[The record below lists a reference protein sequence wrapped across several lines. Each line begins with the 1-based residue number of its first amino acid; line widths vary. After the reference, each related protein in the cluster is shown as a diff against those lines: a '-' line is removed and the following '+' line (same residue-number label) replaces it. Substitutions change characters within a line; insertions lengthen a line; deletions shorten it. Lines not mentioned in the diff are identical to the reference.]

1 EDEKEVEIQY
11 RLTLVGSLAIHPQ
24 TTMTMLP
31 WVVAEIRRPRL
42 KERSFSTKISGPQA
56 LEMRDC
62 PVVLRIS
69 CSWVRCVMG
78 VACAGDPWDPLRH
91 TVLFQQRPHRVAK
104 LIHNSREP
112 SYFGCLIREETSA
125 TCYVFRCHDEHKVPE
140 IISTLRQASKSSA
153 RQEDTPTTAAVTQ
166 TPGECNQDAGR
177 QDAADSATAFSKKFE
192 VLFCG
197 RAVVARK
204 NAPPALIDECIEK
217 FSRANASNTLA
228 AGIRRAFSLTQV
240 MNGGNEGTD
249 GGGKRP
255 LFFRKDPSFP
265 SLQALDENGLSPELQ
280 RRAANGAAGVQP
292 TSLQE
297 NRTMLFMIGRSQIF
311 LVSPDSKKVAIEK
324 SFREISFCSQGIR
337 HVDHFGFI
345 CRESDDGGSC
355 QFVCYVFQCTD
366 EALVDEIML
375 TLKQAFSVA
384 ALQKSSRTQ
393 SLQCDS
399 CPMQQLH
406 RLCDHI
412 EGLTAPKAKL
422 ELQKHVASLDNQ
434 EQACVFETT
443 LKARPKSDQEENEL
457 VVSCLRQ
464 LYEERQKT
472 HTHTH
477 LTQTKQ
483 EAPLVCEETCFDGN
497 MSSSRLRL
505 EQLKSRAKRSLTES
519 LEGIWKVHTNT
530 HTLELA
536 QTPACFNSSLPVLL
550 LPSSPL
556 RSHNSTGDLKRLED
570 EDHEDDEVQAPSFR
584 RRASTISH
592 SPSMS
597 SSSLSIPNEQVTPGT
612 KPKLVRHYSVST
624 DSPHQSKSTPAGDS
638 SASFSSSSTSASSSH
653 LSFSSTPAYARL
665 MKPRAF
671 EQLTK
676 PLKSGL
682 RARLSSSS
690 SVPNFL
696 KFLAPVEEH
705 DDSCLSPSAHRDVAA
720 LSSPGA
726 VCVVG
731 QDSPLRHRRHSWR
744 QQIFLRVATP
754 QKSSDT
760 AERGETSLEVGG
772 RLAVGGGAGGGDS
785 ALGPVPEERRK
796 RSREELRELWKK
808 AILQQILLLRMEREN
823 QKLQASESDLQ
834 SRRLKL
840 DYEEITPCLKDV
852 TLVWEKMLS
861 TAGRAKVKFD
871 TEKIH
876 TAVGQGVPRQHR
888 GEIWKFLSEQYL
900 LRQQVPSTKKPPN
913 NNVPYKELLKQLT
926 SQQHAIL
933 IDLGRTFPTH
943 PYFSAQLGAGQL
955 SLYNLLK
962 AYSLLDPE
970 VGYCQGLSFV
980 AGVLLLHMS
989 EEEAFNMLKFL
1000 MYDMGLRK
1008 QYRPDMIILQIQM
1021 YQLSRLLHDY
1031 HRELYSHL
1039 EQHEIGPSLYAA
1051 PWFLTAF
1058 ASHFPLGFVA
1068 RVFDMLFLQGSEVIF
1083 KVALSLLGSHKPL
1096 ILQHDN
1102 LESIVDFIKSTL
1114 PNLGLVQMEKTITQ
1128 VFEMDISK
1136 QLQAY
1141 EVEYHVLQDE
1151 LLDGPSTLS
1160 QSQRTAQLEKTN
1172 GSLRQQNLDLLEEV
1186 QGAHARIRFLESHVE
1201 GLMQS
1206 EAVLRVELTCLQQE
1220 HSDLQHTVTQL
1231 QALLSNHGIQ

>member
-1 EDEKEVEIQY
+1 MEGICFEVKPQVDPVSFSKLLPDGSGDKNKEEDTNENEIQF
-11 RLTLVGSLAIHPQ
+11 RLTLVGSLAVHPQ
-24 TTMTMLP
+24 TTMAMLP
-31 WVVAEIRRPRL
+31 WVVAEIRKPPLR
-42 KERSFSTKISGPQA
+42 ERSLDAIVTGSQ
-56 LEMRDC
+56 
-62 PVVLRIS
+62 VLLRVS
-69 CSWVRCVMG
+69 CSWVQCVLSE
-78 VACAGDPWDPLRH
+78 ACAGDPYDPLRH
-91 TVLFQQRPHRVAK
+91 TVLFQQRPHHLTK
-104 LIHNSREP
+104 LLHNSKEP
-112 SYFGCLIREETSA
+112 SYFACLIRDKTSA
-125 TCYVFRCHDEHKVPE
+125 TCYVPE

-153 RQEDTPTTAAVTQ
+153 RQEDTVTAGQ
-166 TPGECNQDAGR
+166 IGDPNQHSGHTDHPE
-177 QDAADSATAFSKKFE
+177 SATAFAKKFE

-197 RAVVARK
+197 RAVVAQK

-217 FSRANASNTLA
+217 FSRANATNSLT

-240 MNGGNEGTD
+240 INGVSEGAD
-249 GGGKRP
+249 GGRRRT

-265 SLQALDENGLSPELQ
+265 SLQALDENGLSPELH
-280 RRAANGAAGVQP
+280 RRTANEATGVQP

-297 NRTMLFMIGRSQIF
+297 NRTMLFM
-311 LVSPDSKKVAIEK
+311 
-324 SFREISFCSQGIR
+324 GIT

-345 CRESDDGGSC
+345 CRESDEGGSC

-384 ALQKSSRTQ
+384 ALQKSTTTQ
-393 SLQCDS
+393 NLQC
-399 CPMQQLH
+399 
-406 RLCDHI
+406 
-412 EGLTAPKAKL
+412 LTASKAKM
-422 ELQKHVASLDNQ
+422 ELQKHVAFLNNQ
-434 EQACVFETT
+434 EQACVFETA
-443 LKARPKSDQEENEL
+443 LDIISVEPPS
-457 VVSCLRQ
+457 
-464 LYEERQKT
+464 
-472 HTHTH
+472 
-477 LTQTKQ
+477 
-483 EAPLVCEETCFDGN
+483 P
-497 MSSSRLRL
+497 
-505 EQLKSRAKRSLTES
+505 
-519 LEGIWKVHTNT
+519 
-530 HTLELA
+530 
-536 QTPACFNSSLPVLL
+536 PLL
-550 LPSSPL
+550 LQLSSPL
-556 RSHNSTGDLKRLED
+556 RAHNSTGDLKNLETPD
-570 EDHEDDEVQAPSFR
+570 TDQEVHDPQAGSFR

-592 SPSMS
+592 SPSMCL
-597 SSSLSIPNEQVTPGT
+597 SSLSVPDEQTTAGS

-624 DSPHQSKSTPAGDS
+624 DSPHHSN
-638 SASFSSSSTSASSSH
+638 
-653 LSFSSTPAYARL
+653 
-665 MKPRAF
+665 
-671 EQLTK
+671 
-676 PLKSGL
+676 GL
-682 RARLSSSS
+682 RARLTTSS

-705 DDSCLSPSAHRDVAA
+705 DDSCISPKHRDVAA

-726 VCVVG
+726 VSVVG
-731 QDSPLRHRRHSWR
+731 VDSPLHQRRHSWR

-754 QKSSDT
+754 QKGSDT
-760 AERGETSLEVGG
+760 PERGEVSLEVGG
-772 RLAVGGGAGGGDS
+772 RLTAGGGAGGGDS
-785 ALGPVPEERRK
+785 MLGPLLEERRK
-796 RSREELRELWKK
+796 KSREELRELWKK

-861 TAGRAKVKFD
+861 TAGRSKVKFD

-876 TAVGQGVPRQHR
+876 TAVGQ
-888 GEIWKFLSEQYL
+888 
-900 LRQQVPSTKKPPN
+900 
-913 NNVPYKELLKQLT
+913 
-926 SQQHAIL
+926 
-933 IDLGRTFPTH
+933 GRTFPTH

-1000 MYDMGLRK
+1000 MYDLGLRK
-1008 QYRPDMIILQIQM
+1008 QYRPDMITLQIQM

-1039 EQHEIGPSLYAA
+1039 EQQEIGPSLYAA

-1114 PNLGLVQMEKTITQ
+1114 PNLGLVQMEKTINQ

-1151 LLDGPSTLS
+1151 LLDGPTTLS
-1160 QSQRTAQLEKTN
+1160 QSQRAAQLEKTN

-1186 QGAHARIRFLESHVE
+1186 QVAHARINFLESQVE
-1201 GLMQS
+1201 SLVKS
-1206 EAVLRVELTCLQQE
+1206 ETTLRFELSSLQQE
-1220 HSDLQHTVTQL
+1220 HSDLQQTVTRL
-1231 QALLSNHGIQ
+1231 QTLLASHGIQYTSTPS